1 MIVRILEQGQYE
13 VPDDRLDELNALDQ
27 KVTDAIEREDSGSFQ
42 EALAQLLAGVRESGA
57 TVPDDFL
64 GASDLV
70 LPGDGSSL
78 EDVRAML
85 TDEGLIPG

>member
-1 MIVRILEQGQYE
+1 MIVRILEEGQYE
-13 VPDDRLDELNALDQ
+13 VPDDRLDALNALDQ
-27 KVTDAIEREDSGSFQ
+27 RVMDAIDREESGSFQ
-42 EALAQLLAGVRESGA
+42 EALAQLLAGVRESGSA
-57 TVPDDFL
+57 VPDDFL

-78 EDVRAML
+78 DDVKGML

>member
-1 MIVRILEQGQYE
+1 MIVRILEEGQYE
-13 VPDDRLDELNALDQ
+13 VPDDRLDDLNALDQ
-27 KVTDAIEREDSGSFQ
+27 RVMDAIERDDSGSFQ
-42 EALAQLLAGVRESGA
+42 EALAQLLAGVRESGTA
-57 TVPDDFL
+57 EPDDFL

>member
-1 MIVRILEQGQYE
+1 MIVRILEEGQYD

-27 KVTDAIEREDSGSFQ
+27 SVTDAIERGDSESFQ
-42 EALAQLLAGVRESGA
+42 EALAQLLAGVRQSGTA
-57 TVPDDFL
+57 VPDDFL

-70 LPGDGSSL
+70 LPGEGSTV